1 MFTRLLASPGA
12 TDPSSVRVSSITT
25 DAELTVA
32 ARLSADIFRL
42 LAMLEVLMKGVANIS
57 SEDVFKRC
65 LATKDDCTL

>member
-1 MFTRLLASPGA
+1 M
-12 TDPSSVRVSSITT
+12 
-25 DAELTVA
+25 A